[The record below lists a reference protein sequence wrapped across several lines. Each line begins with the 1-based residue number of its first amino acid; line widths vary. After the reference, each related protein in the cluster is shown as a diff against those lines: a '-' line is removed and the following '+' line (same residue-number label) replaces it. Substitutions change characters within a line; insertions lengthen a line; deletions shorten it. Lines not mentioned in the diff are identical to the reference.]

1 MQTTIIS
8 RQSVK
13 VVIGEN
19 ELYMSDMIFYGET
32 RLSEVPLLSGA
43 TDRKIAGS
51 QPLSITLQGKVL
63 PCDRSFYRNL
73 ISQYSGQAV
82 PEITIDGSE
91 YSDLVLVKG
100 TLKFSDKA
108 FAGECILQLKGL

>member
-1 MQTTIIS
+1 MQTKVIS
-8 RQSVK
+8 RESVK
-13 VVIGEN
+13 VILGEN
-19 ELYMSDMIFYGET
+19 EFYMSDVFFFGET
-32 RLSEVPLLSGA
+32 KLSEVLLLSGV

-63 PCDRSFYRNL
+63 PCDREFYQDL

-82 PEITIDGSE
+82 SEITIDGTE
-91 YSDLVLVKG
+91 YSDLALVKG

-108 FAGECILQLKGL
+108 FAGECVLQLKGL